1 MKQASY
7 LCYKETGKYIDLAL
21 IFGSRAAIT
30 IERMIFLFD
39 FASFNWEALLLRAG
53 IIAAQVIGI
62 LIAFAIV
69 RAIGKKLIN
78 RSFDRLTKKGD
89 VTNGRALTLRALS
102 ENVFSYALIFIL
114 VATLFNIFGLS
125 VASLIAGA
133 GIVGLA
139 IGFGAQGL
147 VSDVVTGFFLLLEK
161 QIDVNDY
168 VTVGAID
175 GIVESVGLRTTQIRS
190 FDGTLNYI
198 PNRDIT
204 TVSNHSRGNMQALV
218 DIGVSYDENIDEA
231 MAVVQAACENV
242 QMEEGIIVE
251 SPKVI
256 GVQALGTSD
265 VTLRIIAKAKNGEQ
279 WAVERELRKTI
290 KEALDANG
298 IEIPYPH
305 QVNIHKGIGNPAQ
318 S

>member
-1 MKQASY
+1 M
-7 LCYKETGKYIDLAL
+7 L
-21 IFGSRAAIT
+21 
-30 IERMIFLFD
+30 D
-39 FASFNWEALLLRAG
+39 FTSFNWEALLLGAG
-53 IIAAQVIGI
+53 VITAQIIGI
-62 LIAFAIV
+62 LIAFAVV
-69 RAIGKKLIN
+69 RTIGKKLID
-78 RSFDRLTKKGD
+78 RSFDKLIGKGD
-89 VTNGRALTLRALS
+89 ITRGRALTLRALS

-114 VATLFNIFGLS
+114 VATLFSIFGLS

-168 VTVGAID
+168 VTVGTIG

-218 DIGVSYDENIDEA
+218 DIGVSYDDNVDEA
-231 MAVVQAACENV
+231 IAVMQTACENMV
-242 QMEEGIIVE
+242 MEEGIIVE
-251 SPKVI
+251 GPNVI

-298 IEIPYPH
+298 IEIPFPH
-305 QVNIHKGIGNPAQ
+305 QVIIHKNLEMAKR
-318 S
+318 

>member
-1 MKQASY
+1 M
-7 LCYKETGKYIDLAL
+7 TGKDD
-21 IFGSRAAIT
+21 
-30 IERMIFLFD
+30 FLLD
-39 FASFNWEALLLRAG
+39 FTSFNWEALLLGAG
-53 IIAAQVIGI
+53 VITAQIIGI
-62 LIAFAIV
+62 LIAFAVV
-69 RAIGKKLIN
+69 RTIGKKLID
-78 RSFDRLTKKGD
+78 RSFDKLIGKGD
-89 VTNGRALTLRALS
+89 ITRGRALTLRALS

-114 VATLFNIFGLS
+114 VATLFSIFGLS

-168 VTVGAID
+168 VTVGTIG

-218 DIGVSYDENIDEA
+218 DIGVSYDDNVDEA
-231 MAVVQAACENV
+231 IAVMQTACENMV
-242 QMEEGIIVE
+242 MEEGIIVE
-251 SPKVI
+251 GPNVI

-298 IEIPYPH
+298 IEIPFPH
-305 QVNIHKGIGNPAQ
+305 QVIIHKNLEMAKR
-318 S
+318 

>member
-1 MKQASY
+1 M
-7 LCYKETGKYIDLAL
+7 
-21 IFGSRAAIT
+21 
-30 IERMIFLFD
+30 D
-39 FASFNWEALLLRAG
+39 FTSFNWEALLLGAG
-53 IIAAQVIGI
+53 VITAQIIGI
-62 LIAFAIV
+62 LIAFAVV
-69 RAIGKKLIN
+69 RTIGKKLID
-78 RSFDRLTKKGD
+78 RSFDKLIGKGD
-89 VTNGRALTLRALS
+89 ITRGRALTLRALS

-114 VATLFNIFGLS
+114 VATLFSIFGLS

-168 VTVGAID
+168 VTVGTIG

-218 DIGVSYDENIDEA
+218 DIGVSYDDNVDEA
-231 MAVVQAACENV
+231 IAVMQTACENMV
-242 QMEEGIIVE
+242 MEEGIIVE
-251 SPKVI
+251 GPNVI

-298 IEIPYPH
+298 IEIPFPH
-305 QVNIHKGIGNPAQ
+305 QVIIHKNLEMAKR
-318 S
+318 

>member
-1 MKQASY
+1 M
-7 LCYKETGKYIDLAL
+7 
-21 IFGSRAAIT
+21 
-30 IERMIFLFD
+30 FD
-39 FASFNWEALLLRAG
+39 FESFDWESLLLKAG
-53 IIAAQVIGI
+53 LVAAQIIGI
-62 LIAFAIV
+62 LIAFVIV
-69 RAIGKKLIN
+69 RAIGNKLIN
-78 RSFDRLTKKGD
+78 RFFTKLTGKGD
-89 VTNGRALTLRALS
+89 VTKGRALTLQTLS

-114 VATLFNIFGLS
+114 VATIFNIFGLS

-168 VTVGAID
+168 VTVGSID
-175 GIVESVGLRTTQIRS
+175 GIVESVGLRTTQLRS

-218 DIGVSYDENIDEA
+218 DIGVSYDENIDKA
-231 MAVVQAACENV
+231 IVVLQTACEKVAAENE
-242 QMEEGIIVE
+242 MIVE
-251 SPKVI
+251 GPDVI
-256 GVQALGTSD
+256 GVQAFGASD
-265 VTLRIIAKAKNGEQ
+265 VTLRIIAKAKSGEQ
-279 WAVERELRKTI
+279 WAVERHLRKAI
-290 KEALDANG
+290 KEALDAND

-305 QVNIHKGIGNPAQ
+305 QVNIHKNITMQEN
-318 S
+318 

>member
-1 MKQASY
+1 M
-7 LCYKETGKYIDLAL
+7 
-21 IFGSRAAIT
+21 
-30 IERMIFLFD
+30 FD
-39 FASFNWEALLLRAG
+39 FIDIDWGHLLVEAG

-62 LIAFAIV
+62 LIAFVIV

-175 GIVESVGLRTTQIRS
+175 GVVESVGLRTTQIRS
-190 FDGTLNYI
+190 FDGTLNFI

-204 TVSNHSRGNMQALV
+204 TVSNHSRGNMRALV

-231 MAVVQAACENV
+231 MAVLKTVCEKVAKDNAA
-242 QMEEGIIVE
+242 IVE
-251 SPKVI
+251 GPDVI
-256 GVQALGTSD
+256 GVQAFGASD
-265 VTLRIIAKAKNGEQ
+265 VTLRIIAKAKSGEQ
-279 WAVERELRKTI
+279 WGVERELRKAI
-290 KEALDANG
+290 KEALDANS
-298 IEIPYPH
+298 IEIPFPH
-305 QVNIHKGIGNPAQ
+305 QVTIHKGLGNPVQ
-318 S
+318 T

>member
-1 MKQASY
+1 MKQT
-7 LCYKETGKYIDLAL
+7 LHVCYKETGKYIDLAL
-21 IFGSRAAIT
+21 IFGSSAAT
-30 IERMIFLFD
+30 RMERMIFLFD
-39 FASFNWEALLLRAG
+39 LASFNWEALLLRAG

-168 VTVGAID
+168 VTVGAVD

-204 TVSNHSRGNMQALV
+204 TVSNHSRGNMRALV
-218 DIGVSYDENIDEA
+218 DIGVSYDQNMDEA
-231 MAVVQAACENV
+231 MAVIQAACESV
-242 QMEEGIIVE
+242 KMEEGIIVE

-256 GVQALGTSD
+256 GVQALGASD

-290 KEALDANG
+290 KEALDASG

-305 QVNIHKGIGNPAQ
+305 QVNIHKGIGNPV
-318 S
+318 

>member
-1 MKQASY
+1 MVRQ
-7 LCYKETGKYIDLAL
+7 
-21 IFGSRAAIT
+21 
-30 IERMIFLFD
+30 
-39 FASFNWEALLLRAG
+39 
-53 IIAAQVIGI
+53 IGI
-62 LIAFAIV
+62 LIAFTLAI
-69 RAIGKKLIN
+69 AIGKKLIK
-78 RSFDRLTKKGD
+78 RFFDKLLVKGD
-89 VTNGRALTLRALS
+89 VTKGRALTLQRLS
-102 ENVFSYALIFIL
+102 ENVFSYVVIFIL

-168 VTVGAID
+168 VSVGSLN
-175 GIVESVGLRTTQIRS
+175 GIVEGVGLRTTQIRS
-190 FDGTLNYI
+190 FDGTLNYV
-198 PNRDIT
+198 PNREIT
-204 TVSNHSRGNMQALV
+204 TVSNHSRGNMRALV

-231 MAVVQAACENV
+231 IAVMQAACE
-242 QMEEGIIVE
+242 QMSVENTAIVE
-251 SPKVI
+251 GPNVI
-256 GVQALGTSD
+256 GVQALGASD

-279 WAVERELRKTI
+279 WAVERQLRKGI

-298 IEIPYPH
+298 IEIPFPH
-305 QVNIHKGIGNPAQ
+305 QVNILKNIELPT